1 MTDYLITDV
10 PPPGYFIKEE
20 LGARGWT
27 QRDLAYILE
36 IPEQAV
42 NMILSGKRGI
52 SADMAKSL
60 GEAFNVQAEFFANLQ
75 RRYDL
80 SQAREPDPGVARR
93 ARLQLKYPVREMI
106 KRGWF
111 ADVQAD
117 LLEVQMA
124 RHFEVESTDQIPYFA
139 HAAKKSNYD
148 EAPAPQ
154 IAWLFRVRQIA
165 KEMVGLP
172 KYSEKSLRHAL
183 STFRRLMIDPEE
195 TRMVPRMLAEC
206 GVRYVIVEKLTSAK
220 IDGVCFWLGES
231 PVIGMSI
238 QQDRID
244 NFWFVL
250 RHEIEHVLQKHG
262 RDEAI
267 IDIDVEKDAANLSGP
282 RAEEERIANI
292 AAREFCVPKAEM
304 DSFLERKITMPSDR
318 DILGFAK
325 RLQVHPGIVAGQLR
339 KRMDR
344 WDIFSKMLAKIRPH
358 VTSAAVVDG
367 WGSVVSVKA

>member
-10 PPPGYFIKEE
+10 PTPGYFIKEE

-106 KRGWF
+106 KRGWL

-124 RHFEVESTDQIPYFA
+124 RHFEVESPDQIPHFA
-139 HAAKKSNYD
+139 HAAKKTNYD

-165 KEMVGLP
+165 KEMAGLP
-172 KYSEKSLRHAL
+172 KYSEKSLMKAL
-183 STFRRLMIDPEE
+183 LTFRRLMIDPEE
-195 TRMVPRMLAEC
+195 TRMVPRILAEC

-262 RDEAI
+262 RGEDI
-267 IDIDVEKDAANLSGP
+267 IDIDVENDVANLSGP

-292 AAREFCVPKAEM
+292 AAREFCVPRAEM
-304 DSFLERKITMPSDR
+304 DSFLERKMTMPSDR
-318 DILGFAK
+318 DVLGFAK
-325 RLQVHPGIVAGQLR
+325 RLQVHPGIIAGQLR
-339 KRMDR
+339 KRLDR
-344 WDIFSKMLAKIRPH
+344 WDIFSKMLAKIRIH
-358 VTSAAVVDG
+358 VISAAVVDG

>member
-10 PPPGYFIKEE
+10 PTPGYFIKEE
-20 LGARGWT
+20 LAARGWT

-106 KRGWF
+106 KRGWL

-124 RHFEVESTDQIPYFA
+124 RHFERESTDDIPYFA
-139 HAAKKSNYD
+139 HAAKKSSYD

-172 KYSEKSLRHAL
+172 KYSEKSLRQAL
-183 STFRRLMIDPEE
+183 LTFRRLMIDPEE
-195 TRMVPRMLAEC
+195 TRMVPRILAEC
-206 GVRYVIVEKLTSAK
+206 GVRYVVVEKLTSAK
-220 IDGVCFWLGES
+220 IDGVCFWLDES
-231 PVIGMSI
+231 PVVGMSL

-262 RDEAI
+262 RDEEI

-304 DSFLERKITMPSDR
+304 DSFLGRKITMPSDR

-339 KRMDR
+339 KRLDR
-344 WDIFSKMLAKIRPH
+344 WDVFSKMLAKIRPH
-358 VTSAAVVDG
+358 VTSSAVVDG
-367 WGSVVSVKA
+367 WGNTVSVKA

>member
-1 MTDYLITDV
+1 MTDYLISDV
-10 PPPGYFIKEE
+10 PTPGYFIKEE
-20 LGARGWT
+20 LVARGWT

-52 SADMAKSL
+52 SAGMAKSL

-80 SQAREPDPGVARR
+80 SQARDPDPGVARR
-93 ARLQLKYPVREMI
+93 ARLQSKYPVREMI
-106 KRGWF
+106 KRGWL

-172 KYSEKSLRHAL
+172 RYSEKSLRQAL
-183 STFRRLMIDPEE
+183 LTFRRLMIDPEE
-195 TRMVPRMLAEC
+195 TRMVPRILADC
-206 GVRYVIVEKLTSAK
+206 GIRFVIVEKLTSAK

-267 IDIDVEKDAANLSGP
+267 IDIDIEKDAANLSGP

-304 DSFLERKITMPSDR
+304 DSFLERKMTMPSDR

-339 KRMDR
+339 KRLDR
-344 WDIFSKMLAKIRPH
+344 WDVFSKMLAKIRPC
-358 VTSAAVVDG
+358 VTSAAIVDG
-367 WGSVVSVKA
+367 WGNIVSVKA

>member
-10 PPPGYFIKEE
+10 PPPGHFIKEE
-20 LGARGWT
+20 LEARGWT
-27 QRDLAYILE
+27 QRDLAYVLE

-60 GEAFNVQAEFFANLQ
+60 GGAFNVQAEFFANLQ

-93 ARLQLKYPVREMI
+93 ARLQSKYPVREMI
-106 KRGWF
+106 KRGWL
-111 ADVQAD
+111 ADAQAD

-124 RHFEVESTDQIPYFA
+124 RHFEEESTDNIPHFA
-139 HAAKKSNYD
+139 HAAKKSTYD

-172 KYSEKSLRHAL
+172 KYSEKSLRQAL
-183 STFRRLMIDPEE
+183 LTLRRLMIDPEE
-195 TRMVPRMLAEC
+195 TRMIPRVLGEC
-206 GVRYVIVEKLTSAK
+206 GVRYVIVEKLTNAK
-220 IDGVCFWLGES
+220 IDGVCFWLDES

-267 IDIDVEKDAANLSGP
+267 VDIDVEGDAASLSEA
-282 RAEEERIANI
+282 RAEEERIANV

-304 DSFLERKITMPSDR
+304 DSFLGRKMTMPSDR
-318 DILGFAK
+318 DILGFAR
-325 RLQVHPGIVAGQLR
+325 RLQVHPGIVAGQIR
-339 KRMDR
+339 KRLDR
-344 WDIFSKMLAKIRPH
+344 WDIFSKMLVKIRPS

-367 WGSVVSVKA
+367 WGQVAQVRG